1 MTRLLG
7 LNVQTTITGKETLM
21 KFKIMTTIFALAL
34 VLAAGLVTHSLTTGT
49 TSVLAFNERNGQLHA
64 TMDCSAY
71 TGAAGGFCVL
81 ASSNLDEIKV
91 GSKQYMDQAAGSPPG
106 ILDSNVVFVAGAGD
120 WAVGRCT
127 LDLTTFLGLCTFS
140 DGTGRLTGFHARID
154 VSPTGGPEFRWDGT
168 YSIRPEPDRDR

>member
-21 KFKIMTTIFALAL
+21 KFKVMTTIFALAL
-34 VLAAGLVTHSLTTGT
+34 VLAAGFVTHSLTTGT
-49 TSVLAFNERNGQLHA
+49 TSVLAFDERNGQLHA

-106 ILDSNVVFVAGAGD
+106 ILDSNVVFVAGTGD

-140 DGTGRLTGFHARID
+140 DGTGPLAGFHAR
-154 VSPTGGPEFRWDGT
+154 VNLSPAGGGILSWNGT
-168 YSIRPEPDRDR
+168 YRFSREHD